1 MFRTAEYPSILF
13 YTSMSKCRSH
23 KPYGRGTSSELQ
35 GKKKSEQK
43 ASEIITQA
51 LVKVERKVE
60 AKFKLFR
67 LCEDADLTKK
77 KKNENLNQTRG

>member
-1 MFRTAEYPSILF
+1 MGEVLLQSFRE
-13 YTSMSKCRSH
+13 
-23 KPYGRGTSSELQ
+23 
-35 GKKKSEQK
+35 KKKSEQK

-77 KKNENLNQTRG
+77 KKMKTLIKPGVK